1 MIHNGIEYGMMA
13 ALAEG
18 LAILKKAD
26 VGLREHVKD
35 AENAPLRDP
44 QYYQYQFDIPEV
56 AEVWRRGSVISSW
69 LLDLTAKALQED
81 PDVATL
87 LGPRLR
93 LGRGPLDGAGRDRR
107 ERARATC

>member
-26 VGLREHVKD
+26 IGLREHAKD
-35 AENAPLRDP
+35 AETRPLRDP

-56 AEVWRRGSVISSW
+56 AEVWRRGSVS
-69 LLDLTAKALQED
+69 A
-81 PDVATL
+81 
-87 LGPRLR
+87 
-93 LGRGPLDGAGRDRR
+93 RGCS
-107 ERARATC
+107 T